1 MTVSTWISSRLIY
14 LFYVPGL
21 KWPSKGENN
30 GGDLFSTFSQSSG
43 NRRCCKICFTSY
55 LDFWQSILSSF
66 RFIDAAKES
75 MGDFH
80 LISKSVP
87 LFGLKTNLS
96 VGPMADF
103 LGDAREPQRVRGPI
117 SKCHFLSPTANVTL
131 SDDTNPHY
139 QYLALDNTIKQC
151 HVSDANY

>member
-1 MTVSTWISSRLIY
+1 MGEIYFPLFPSRLAT
-14 LFYVPGL
+14 
-21 KWPSKGENN
+21 
-30 GGDLFSTFSQSSG
+30 GDAARFVLHPILISG
-43 NRRCCKICFTSY
+43 NQFLAH
-55 LDFWQSILSSF
+55 LDLLTLPRSPWEISISF
-66 RFIDAAKES
+66 LRV
-75 MGDFH
+75 FH
-80 LISKSVP
+80 
-87 LFGLKTNLS
+87 FLS